1 MWRHALESQ
10 PAIDSIASTKM
21 ERAALS
27 DPLPTLNELS
37 RALADGKVTSRTLA
51 EACLEHIQDKD
62 GEGRRTFLQVD
73 ADAIRQTADAMDRL
87 RAVNAAPSRFA
98 GIPISIKDLF
108 DVQGE
113 VTRAGSRALADAA
126 PAARDATVIARVRQ
140 AGFVIMGRTNMTE
153 FAYSGLGINPH
164 YGTPANPWQRARPR
178 VPGGSSSGAAISV
191 SDGMAHAALG
201 TDTGGS
207 CRIPAAFAGIVG
219 YKPTARLIPQD
230 GIVPLAPSLD
240 AAGPLAPSVRCC
252 ASVHAILSGQPETD
266 LTALEVSGPVSY
278 THLDVYKRQPQDGIV
293 PLAPSLDAAGPLAP
307 SVRCCAS
314 VHAIL
319 SGQPETDLT
328 ALEVSGLRFAV
339 PQTFAL
345 DDLDEAVAKAF
356 EAAVTRL
363 SRAGARIT
371 DVPFESFRRIPP
383 MNTKGGFAA
392 MESYA
397 WHKSLIEAK
406 RALYDP
412 RVVNRIVK
420 GADCTAVDYLELL
433 AARRALVEAADAE
446 LAPFDALLMPTV
458 AIVPPRI
465 SDLAGDEAYSRANI
479 LSLRNTSLI
488 NATDGCAISLP
499 IHTPGDAPVGLML
512 ASRGGD
518 DQRLFALA
526 TAVETALAVN

>member
-1 MWRHALESQ
+1 
-10 PAIDSIASTKM
+10 
-21 ERAALS
+21 
-27 DPLPTLNELS
+27 
-37 RALADGKVTSRTLA
+37 
-51 EACLEHIQDKD
+51 
-62 GEGRRTFLQVD
+62 
-73 ADAIRQTADAMDRL
+73 MDRL

-98 GIPISIKDLF
+98 GIPISVKDLF

-113 VTRAGSRALADAA
+113 VTRAGSRALADAP

-240 AAGPLAPSVRCC
+240 AAGPLARSVRCC
-252 ASVHAILSGQPETD
+252 ASIHAILSGQVEPE
-266 LTALEVSGPVSY
+266 LPAHEV
-278 THLDVYKRQPQDGIV
+278 
-293 PLAPSLDAAGPLAP
+293 A
-307 SVRCCAS
+307 
-314 VHAIL
+314 
-319 SGQPETDLT
+319 
-328 ALEVSGLRFAV
+328 GLRFAV
-339 PQTFAL
+339 PQTFVL

-356 EAAVTRL
+356 EDAVTRL

-371 DVPFESFRRIPP
+371 DVPFESFRRIPL
-383 MNTKGGFAA
+383 MNAKGGFAA

-433 AARRALVEAADAE
+433 AARKALVEAADAE

-465 SDLAGDEAYSRANI
+465 SDLAGDEAYNRANM

-512 ASRGGD
+512 ACRGGG

-526 TAVETALAVN
+526 AAVEAALAVN

>member
-1 MWRHALESQ
+1 MSHPS
-10 PAIDSIASTKM
+10 
-21 ERAALS
+21 
-27 DPLPTLNELS
+27 PTLAELS
-37 RALADGKVTSRTLA
+37 RALADGNVTSRALT
-51 EACLEHIQDKD
+51 EVCLERIQDTE
-62 GEGRRTFLQVD
+62 GEGRRAFLHVD
-73 ADAIRQTADAMDRL
+73 ADTVRQTADAMDRL

-98 GIPISIKDLF
+98 GIPISVKDLF

-113 VTRAGSRALADAA
+113 VTRAGSRALADAP

-240 AAGPLAPSVRCC
+240 AAGPLARSVRCC
-252 ASVHAILSGQPETD
+252 ASIHAILSGQVEPE
-266 LTALEVSGPVSY
+266 LPAHEV
-278 THLDVYKRQPQDGIV
+278 
-293 PLAPSLDAAGPLAP
+293 A
-307 SVRCCAS
+307 
-314 VHAIL
+314 
-319 SGQPETDLT
+319 
-328 ALEVSGLRFAV
+328 GLRFAV
-339 PQTFAL
+339 PQTFVL

-356 EAAVTRL
+356 EDAVTRL

-371 DVPFESFRRIPP
+371 DVPFESFRRIPL
-383 MNTKGGFAA
+383 MNAKGGFAA

-433 AARRALVEAADAE
+433 AARKALVEAADAE

-465 SDLAGDEAYSRANI
+465 SDLAGDEAYNRANM

-512 ASRGGD
+512 ACRGGG

-526 TAVETALAVN
+526 AAVEAALAVN

>member
-1 MWRHALESQ
+1 
-10 PAIDSIASTKM
+10 M
-21 ERAALS
+21 EPAALS
-27 DPLPTLNELS
+27 NPFPTLDELS
-37 RALADGKVTSRTLA
+37 RVLADGKVTSRALS
-51 EACLEHIQDKD
+51 EVCLERIQDTD
-62 GEGRRTFLQVD
+62 GEGRRTFLHVD
-73 ADAIRQTADAMDRL
+73 ADAVRQTADAMDKL

-98 GIPISIKDLF
+98 GIPISVKDLF

-113 VTRAGSRALADAA
+113 VTRAGSKALADAP
-126 PAARDATVIARVRQ
+126 PAASDATVIARVRQ

-164 YGTPANPWQRARPR
+164 YGTPANPWQRAKPR

-191 SDGMAHAALG
+191 ADGMAHAALG

-240 AAGPLAPSVRCC
+240 AAGPLARSVDCC
-252 ASVHAILSGQPETD
+252 ASLHAIMSGQPETELPALD
-266 LTALEVSGPVSY
+266 L
-278 THLDVYKRQPQDGIV
+278 
-293 PLAPSLDAAGPLAP
+293 
-307 SVRCCAS
+307 
-314 VHAIL
+314 
-319 SGQPETDLT
+319 
-328 ALEVSGLRFAV
+328 SGLRFAV

-345 DDLDEAVAKAF
+345 DDLDEAVARAF
-356 EAAVTRL
+356 EAAIARL

-383 MNTKGGFAA
+383 MNAKGGFAA

-397 WHKSLIEAK
+397 WHKPLIATK

-420 GADCTAVDYLELL
+420 GADGTAVDYLELL
-433 AARRALVEAADAE
+433 TARKALVAAADAE

-465 SDLAGDEAYSRANI
+465 ADLAGDEAYSRANI

-512 ASRGGD
+512 AGRGGD

-526 TAVETALAVN
+526 AAVEKALA

>member
-1 MWRHALESQ
+1 M
-10 PAIDSIASTKM
+10 
-21 ERAALS
+21 S

-219 YKPTARLIPQD
+219 YKPTARLI
-230 GIVPLAPSLD
+230 
-240 AAGPLAPSVRCC
+240 
-252 ASVHAILSGQPETD
+252 
-266 LTALEVSGPVSY
+266 
-278 THLDVYKRQPQDGIV
+278 PQDGIV